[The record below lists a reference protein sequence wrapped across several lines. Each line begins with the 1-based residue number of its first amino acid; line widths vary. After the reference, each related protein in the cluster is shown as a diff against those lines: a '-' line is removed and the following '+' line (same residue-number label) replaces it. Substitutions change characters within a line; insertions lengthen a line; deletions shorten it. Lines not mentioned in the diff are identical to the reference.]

1 MLLNFHEV
9 YLQNSLMEK
18 RLRRLRMTAG
28 LRALVEETS
37 LEPRHLIYPMFVC
50 EGDHVRRAITS
61 MPGVYNFSVDELVRE
76 VSTFAH
82 TGIGGVLLFGIPDT
96 KDAHGSAGC
105 AEDGIIQRAVSALK
119 TEFPH
124 LVLIT
129 DMCLCEYTSHGHCGI
144 LSESGEILN
153 DETVTRLTA
162 MAVSHARAGADII
175 APSDMMDLRIGAIRR
190 GLDAAGFQ
198 NLPVMSYA
206 VKYASAF
213 YGPFREAA
221 QSTPSF
227 GDRHSHQL
235 NPANFREALLEAQAD
250 VDEGAD
256 ILMVK
261 PAGYYLDLVRA
272 LRDRYDLPL
281 AAYQVSGEYSMIQ
294 AAAAQGWING
304 ERAAAESLLSL
315 RRAGADMVIS
325 YFARD
330 VALKTQR

>member
-61 MPGVYNFSVDELVRE
+61 MPGVHNFSVDELVRE

-82 TGIGGVLLFGIPDT
+82 TGIGGVLLFGIPDA

-119 TEFPH
+119 KEFPH

-129 DMCLCEYTSHGHCGI
+129 DVCLCEYTSHGHCGI

-272 LRDRYDLPL
+272 LRDRHDLPL

-294 AAAAQGWING
+294 AAAAQGWIDG

-330 VALKTQR
+330 VALKAQR